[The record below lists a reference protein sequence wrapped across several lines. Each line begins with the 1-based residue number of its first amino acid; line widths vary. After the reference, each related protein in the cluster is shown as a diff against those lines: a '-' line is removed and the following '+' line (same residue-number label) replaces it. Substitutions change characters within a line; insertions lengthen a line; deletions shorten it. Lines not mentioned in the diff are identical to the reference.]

1 MRPGPDKAGPHHPL
15 ARAEPHHQLRPA
27 RLFPYWLA
35 TQKREG
41 HSMQQTALGY
51 GSALLATIIWSGNF
65 VVARA
70 LAGLIPPWQCNFW
83 RWLVA
88 LVVVLPFAWGH
99 LKRDWPGI
107 RRHWPYLSLMA
118 VLGVTLMNTLIYKAG
133 QSTESLNMALLVP
146 TAPIVILIMS
156 RVLYGEPITPRRLA
170 GMLLV
175 LAGVIILVSR
185 GDWQRLAALR
195 INSGDFWAL
204 GGALCF
210 GLYSLFMRRRS
221 GDVSPLGFNVATF
234 TLGLLYS
241 LPFTVAEVCLLPRP
255 ALSPALLTGILYAGV
270 GCSFLSFW
278 FWTLAVDRIGPV
290 RAGIVYYS
298 LPVFAAA
305 ASVLVLGE
313 HIVPAQ
319 IAGGAL
325 VIGGILAAT
334 LALPHQRGQ
343 AQDVSKERT

>member
-1 MRPGPDKAGPHHPL
+1 MR
-15 ARAEPHHQLRPA
+15 
-27 RLFPYWLA
+27 
-35 TQKREG
+35 
-41 HSMQQTALGY
+41 QTALGY

-70 LAGLIPPWQCNFW
+70 LAPLIPPWQCNFW
-83 RWLVA
+83 RWLTA
-88 LVVVLPFAWGH
+88 LAVLLPFAWRH

-107 RRHWPYLSLMA
+107 RGHWPYLSLMA
-118 VLGVTLMNTLIYKAG
+118 ALGVTLMNTLIYKAG

-156 RVLYGEPITPRRLA
+156 RALYGEPVTPRRLA

-185 GDWQRLAALR
+185 GDWQRRAALR

-210 GLYSLFMRRRS
+210 GLYSLFMRRHP
-221 GDVSPLGFNVATF
+221 VEISPLGFNVAAF
-234 TLGLLYS
+234 ALGLLYS
-241 LPFTVAEVCLLPRP
+241 LPFTVAEICLLPWP
-255 ALSPALLTGILYAGV
+255 APSPALLTGILYAGV
-270 GCSFLSFW
+270 GCSFISFW

-305 ASVLVLGE
+305 ASVAVLGE
-313 HIVPAQ
+313 AVAGAQ
-319 IAGGAL
+319 LVGGAL
-325 VIGGILAAT
+325 VIGGIMAAT
-334 LALPHQRGQ
+334 LHAPGRN
-343 AQDVSKERT
+343 R